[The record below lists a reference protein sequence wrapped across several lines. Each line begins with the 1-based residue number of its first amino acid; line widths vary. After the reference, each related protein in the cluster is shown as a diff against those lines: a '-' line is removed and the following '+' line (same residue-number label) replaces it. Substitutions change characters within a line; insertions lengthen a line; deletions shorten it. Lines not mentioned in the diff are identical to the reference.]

1 MRTKSSICSSVLL
14 TRCSSLSNR
23 WLNANFVALFESL
36 TYEIIA
42 LSTDNNMGTV
52 IGGGMYS
59 YGSYAQLQAQPNEG
73 YHFVC
78 WNDHDSSS
86 TRFVLV
92 EDDAVYVATFAAS
105 VSVAEHT
112 TKNVSLYPNPTTD
125 MVYVISDAVAKLEVL
140 DLTGRVLL
148 SNEGQNSVSMRG
160 LPSGVYLV
168 RIHVADAVVC
178 RRVVKR

>member
-1 MRTKSSICSSVLL
+1 MSCCYLSDSIKGSV
-14 TRCSSLSNR
+14 SGS
-23 WLNANFVALFESL
+23 
-36 TYEIIA
+36 
-42 LSTDNNMGTV
+42 
-52 IGGGMYS
+52 GMYV
-59 YGSYAQLQAQPNEG
+59 YNAPVVLQAQPNEG

-92 EDDAVYVATFAAS
+92 EDDAVYVATFAAG
-105 VSVAEHT
+105 VSVAGHT
-112 TKNVSLYPNPTTD
+112 AKNVSLYPNPTTD
-125 MVYVISDAVAKLEVL
+125 MVYVASDAVSKLEVL
-140 DLTGRVLL
+140 DLTGRILL
-148 SNEGQNSVSMRG
+148 SNEGQNSVSMRA